1 LRLSIV
7 IPAFNERATLPELL
21 DRVHKAAAALGLGY
35 ELIVVDDASSDGTR
49 ELLAERSRSD
59 PALRAVFH
67 AQNRGKGAAL
77 RSGFA
82 AARGDVILV
91 QDADLE
97 YDPRDYGALLEP
109 ITDGH
114 ADVVYGSR
122 FLGGPHRV
130 LYWWHY
136 LANVAL
142 TALSN
147 LFTNLNLSDME
158 VGYKVMTRAAL
169 EGIEIESERFG
180 VEPELTAK
188 LAARRLRICEVPIR
202 YWGRTYEEGKKIGL
216 RDALE
221 AVWVIVRFGVRL
233 RLAGRARTR

>member
-1 LRLSIV
+1 MRLSIV
-7 IPAFNERATLPELL
+7 IPAYNERATLPELL
-21 DRVHKAAAALGLGY
+21 DRVHKAASALALGY
-35 ELIVVDDASSDGTR
+35 ELVVVDDSSTDGTR
-49 ELLAERSRSD
+49 ELLAERAQVD

-67 AQNRGKGAAL
+67 SSNRGKGAAL
-77 RSGFA
+77 RSGFDA
-82 AARGDVILV
+82 ASGDLILV

-97 YDPRDYGALLEP
+97 YDPRDYAALLEP
-109 ITDGH
+109 ILEGH

-142 TALSN
+142 TTLSN
-147 LFTNLNLSDME
+147 LFTDLNLSDME
-158 VGYKVMTRAAL
+158 VGYKVMTRGAL

-188 LAARRLRICEVPIR
+188 LAAAGRRICEVPIR
-202 YWGRTYEEGKKIGL
+202 YWGRTYAEGKKIGM

-233 RLAGRARTR
+233 RLLRG

>member
-7 IPAFNERATLPELL
+7 IPAYDERATLPRLL
-21 DRVHKAAAALGLGY
+21 DRVHKGAAALGLGY
-35 ELIVVDDASSDGTR
+35 ELIVVDDASRDGTR
-49 ELLAERSRSD
+49 ELLAERARSD
-59 PALRAVFH
+59 PNLRAVFH
-67 AQNRGKGAAL
+67 ERNRGKGAAL
-77 RSGFA
+77 RSGFRLA
-82 AARGDVILV
+82 QGDLILV

-97 YDPRDYGALLEP
+97 YDPRDYATLLEP
-109 ITDGH
+109 ILEGH

-136 LANVAL
+136 LANVML
-142 TALSN
+142 TTLSN

-188 LAARRLRICEVPIR
+188 LAARGLRICEVPIR
-202 YWGRTYEEGKKIGL
+202 YWGRTYQEGKKIRL

-221 AVWVIVRFGVRL
+221 AVLVIVRFGVRL
-233 RLAGRARTR
+233 RLRGK

>member
-1 LRLSIV
+1 LKLSIV

-21 DRVHKAAAALGLGY
+21 DRVHKSAAGLGLGY
-35 ELIVVDDASSDGTR
+35 ELVVVDDASTDGTR
-49 ELLAERSRSD
+49 ELLAERARAD
-59 PALRAVFH
+59 PALRTVFH
-67 AQNRGKGAAL
+67 AENQGKGAAL

-82 AARGDVILV
+82 AARGDLILV

-97 YDPRDYGALLEP
+97 YDPRDYAALLEP
-109 ITDGH
+109 ILDGN

-142 TALSN
+142 TTLSN
-147 LFTNLNLSDME
+147 LFTNLNLTDME
-158 VGYKVMTRAAL
+158 VGYKVVTRAAL

-233 RLAGRARTR
+233 RLRPRFPR